1 MGGSPIFS
9 LVVHQ
14 PALPPICAVT
24 PAGFVHK
31 SRGDNV
37 VQLKVEEMIC
47 ECYKGGIV
55 VMDVIWHRLCVGMI

>member
-1 MGGSPIFS
+1 MTLASGGLIS
-9 LVVHQ
+9 LCD
-14 PALPPICAVT
+14 PPVSVSVRLASSAVT

-37 VQLKVEEMIC
+37 VQLKRCGCHVC

-55 VMDVIWHRLCVGMI
+55 GMVVI